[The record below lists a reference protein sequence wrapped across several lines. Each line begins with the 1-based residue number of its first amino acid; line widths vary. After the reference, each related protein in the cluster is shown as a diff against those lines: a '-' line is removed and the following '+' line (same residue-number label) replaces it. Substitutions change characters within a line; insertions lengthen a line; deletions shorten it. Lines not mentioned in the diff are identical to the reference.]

1 MESPI
6 RYVPASKRSHDLVWD
21 RVSGDTLTLDVFME
35 GRDYGE
41 VVRDGRL
48 AAELELLDGTP
59 RYVCPHCKDAMGVRS
74 KAIRARTE
82 IRFYFDHLTAR
93 FRETCTGRKGHSPK
107 AILARK
113 FGLHKE
119 GSLHKAFKQWVRDS
133 LDADPSFF
141 NTEVERRWWDVDGAK
156 WRQPDIQTQRNGQ
169 RWAIEIQLSTTFV
182 HVIAERMK
190 FYRENTGHMLW
201 LFKDLDL
208 SKFRLA
214 EDDLFFSNNR
224 NAFRVTPQT
233 VARSQR
239 EGRFYLEGAWLEPRL
254 TNGVVEDVE
263 VRREVAFDELT
274 FDTCSHGVPRAYA
287 FDYETQKALT
297 EQAREAWREEQ
308 VWAKRRQAFETF
320 YVALLR
326 GEIEDYK
333 ERDRRW
339 DELRRSFEQ
348 VGITLPQYAKGQ
360 GELDRLLVAGY
371 SAKHGQGK
379 PIGIGFET
387 LAEFGHHIHKVWP
400 KTLWFYRCML
410 RAHGQLKTVLEQDR
424 TRKLQGKMKDV
435 LSSLAK
441 GEASFQPDPTWD
453 GFLLRLF
460 PEVADVWQADPS
472 HVAKAALRLPP
483 SQGARKRVVEES
495 GEDRSAEAQTRR

>member
-1 MESPI
+1 MENPV
-6 RYVPASKRSHDLVWD
+6 RYVPAAKRSHDHVWD
-21 RVSGDTLTLDVFME
+21 RVSGETLTLEDFME

-59 RYVCPHCKDAMGVRS
+59 RYVCPHCNDAMGVRS
-74 KAIRARTE
+74 KAIRKRTE

-93 FRETCTGRKGHSPK
+93 LRESCTGRKGHSPA

-119 GSLHKAFKQWVRDS
+119 GALHKAFKQWVRDS
-133 LDADPSFF
+133 LDADPTF
-141 NTEVERRWWDVDGAK
+141 TGTKDEERWWDMEHNK
-156 WRQPDIQTQRNGQ
+156 WRQPDIQTQRDGQ

-254 TNGVVEDVE
+254 ANGVVEDVE
-263 VRREVAFDELT
+263 VRREVAFDDLI
-274 FDTCSHGVPRAYA
+274 FDTCSRGVPRAYA
-287 FDYETQKALT
+287 FDYETQKALA
-297 EQAREAWREEQ
+297 EQALEAWREEQ

-326 GEIEDYK
+326 GEFTDYK

-339 DELRRSFEQ
+339 NELRRSFAQ
-348 VGITLPQYAKGQ
+348 VGIQLPGYPKDDTDL
-360 GELDRLLVAGY
+360 ERLLVVGY

-387 LAEFGHHIHKVWP
+387 LAELGHHVHKVWP

-410 RAHGQLKTVLEQDR
+410 RAHGQLKTVVKQDR
-424 TRKLQGKMKDV
+424 TGNLQGKMKGV
-435 LSSLAK
+435 LDSLAK
-441 GEASFQPDPTWD
+441 GERSFEPQRTWD
-453 GFLLRLF
+453 PLLVRLF
-460 PEVADVWQADPS
+460 PEVAKVWTDDAAQVARATLRASEKKSRDAD
-472 HVAKAALRLPP
+472 
-483 SQGARKRVVEES
+483 
-495 GEDRSAEAQTRR
+495 EAMA

>member
-1 MESPI
+1 MESPVQ
-6 RYVPASKRSHDLVWD
+6 YVPAWKRSHDLVWD
-21 RVSGDTLTLDVFME
+21 RVSGDTLTLDDFME

-59 RYVCPHCKDAMGVRS
+59 RFVCPHCKDAMGVRS

-93 FRETCTGRKGHSPK
+93 LRESCTRRKGHSPK

-239 EGRFYLEGAWLEPRL
+239 EGRFYLEGAWLEPRV
-254 TNGVVEDVE
+254 TNGVIEDVE

-274 FDTCSHGVPRAYA
+274 FDTCSRGIPRAYA
-287 FDYETQKALT
+287 FDYETQKALA
-297 EQAREAWREEQ
+297 EQALETWREEQ
-308 VWAKRRQAFETF
+308 VWAKRRVVFERF

-326 GEIEDYK
+326 GEIREHE
-333 ERDRRW
+333 ERNQQW
-339 DELRRSFEQ
+339 QALRHLFAQ
-348 VGITLPQYAKGQ
+348 VHVQLPYHPKADTDL
-360 GELDRLLVAGY
+360 ERLLVLGY
-371 SAKHGQGK
+371 STKHGQGT
-379 PIGIGFET
+379 PIGIGFKT
-387 LAEFGHHIHKVWP
+387 LAELGHHAHKVWP
-400 KTLWFYRCML
+400 KALWFYRCML
-410 RAHGQLKTVLEQDR
+410 LAQGQLKTVLEQDR

-441 GEASFQPDPTWD
+441 GETSFQPDRTWD
-453 GFLLRLF
+453 GLLLRLF

-472 HVAKAALRLPP
+472 HVAKAVLRLPP
-483 SQGARKRVVEES
+483 S
-495 GEDRSAEAQTRR
+495 